1 MACLVATLAVF
12 ALASPA
18 ASFSSRRAC
27 DLPATYR
34 PPGAVPSELARS
46 GRRPV
51 ERRSGNLA
59 DENDLCR
66 GIVSKAGPASCTS
79 GNDGA
84 HLPERAGIRLAAKQ
98 IMELRRR
105 NDLRTAA
112 LDVRIEVSND
122 PSELVP
128 DHLLPVEFMVF
139 GARPRPAPPRQLRLR
154 R

>member
-1 MACLVATLAVF
+1 MLSRHGLPRRDARGLRR
-12 ALASPA
+12 
-18 ASFSSRRAC
+18 SRR
-27 DLPATYR
+27 LPRPSRHAARAT
-34 PPGAVPSELARS
+34 S
-46 GRRPV
+46 
-51 ERRSGNLA
+51 A